1 MAKKM
6 IIYGV
11 ILLLWLVACVVLYV
25 LKLIDWIGVAVSLI
39 FAVPPIFVDLYST
52 KEESKRKQ
60 QLEQIGQLY
69 KFLKYLDDMNKGNIR
84 VNELRQRAG
93 AVNTM
98 GLIDLNAS
106 IHKTFVDPTTKAYY
120 IKSIAIVFGKKQCE
134 ELYLRMEKDR
144 QGFEKVLEQ
153 KVLDLN
159 PTENECDFYK
169 LLLSS
174 DLKKQL
180 FLKRH
185 SEIKET
191 R

>member
-1 MAKKM
+1 MTKKM

-11 ILLLWLVACVVLYV
+11 LLLLWLVACVVLYV

-69 KFLKYLDDMNKGNIR
+69 KFLKYLDDMNVENIR
-84 VNELRQRAG
+84 VNMLRQRAG
-93 AVNTM
+93 AVNAM

-106 IHKTFVDPTTKAYY
+106 IHKTFADPTKKAYY
-120 IKSIAIVFGKKQCE
+120 IKSIATIFGKKQCE

>member
-25 LKLIDWIGVAVSLI
+25 LKLIDWIGVAVSFI

-69 KFLKYLDDMNKGNIR
+69 KFLKYLDDMNVENIR
-84 VNELRQRAG
+84 VNMLRQRAG

-159 PTENECDFYK
+159 PTENGCDFYK

>member
-11 ILLLWLVACVVLYV
+11 ILLLWLVACVVLYIF
-25 LKLIDWIGVAVSLI
+25 KLIDWIGIAVSFI

-69 KFLKYLDDMNKGNIR
+69 KFLKYLDDVNVDNIR
-84 VNELRQRAG
+84 VNMLRQRAG

-106 IHKTFVDPTTKAYY
+106 IHKTFVDPTTKVYY

-134 ELYLRMEKDR
+134 ELYLKMENDR

-180 FLKRH
+180 FLKQH

>member
-25 LKLIDWIGVAVSLI
+25 FKLIDWIGVAVSFI

-69 KFLKYLDDMNKGNIR
+69 KFLKYLDDMNVENIR
-84 VNELRQRAG
+84 VNMLRQRAG

-134 ELYLRMEKDR
+134 ELYLRMKKDR

>member
-25 LKLIDWIGVAVSLI
+25 LKLIDWIGVAVSFI

-69 KFLKYLDDMNKGNIR
+69 KFLKYLDDMNVENIR
-84 VNELRQRAG
+84 VNMLRQRAG

-120 IKSIAIVFGKKQCE
+120 IKRIAIVFGKKQCE

>member
-1 MAKKM
+1 M

-25 LKLIDWIGVAVSLI
+25 LKLIDWIGVAVSFI

-69 KFLKYLDDMNKGNIR
+69 KFLKYLDDMNVENIR
-84 VNELRQRAG
+84 VNMLRQRAG

-169 LLLSS
+169 LLLSR

>member
-11 ILLLWLVACVVLYV
+11 ILLLWLVACVVLYI
-25 LKLIDWIGVAVSLI
+25 LKLIDWIGVAVSFI

-69 KFLKYLDDMNKGNIR
+69 KFLKYLDDMNVENIR
-84 VNELRQRAG
+84 VNMLRQRAG
-93 AVNTM
+93 AVNTI

-106 IHKTFVDPTTKAYY
+106 INKTFVDPTTKAYY
-120 IKSIAIVFGKKQCE
+120 ITSIAIVFGKKQCE

>member
-11 ILLLWLVACVVLYV
+11 ILLLWLVACVVLYIF
-25 LKLIDWIGVAVSLI
+25 KLIDWIGIAVSFI

-69 KFLKYLDDMNKGNIR
+69 KFLKYLDDVNVDNIR
-84 VNELRQRAG
+84 VNMLRQRAG

-106 IHKTFVDPTTKAYY
+106 IHKTFVDPTTKVYY

-134 ELYLRMEKDR
+134 ELYLKMENDR

-169 LLLSS
+169 VLLSS

-180 FLKRH
+180 FLKQH

>member
-25 LKLIDWIGVAVSLI
+25 LKLIDWIGVAVSFI

-69 KFLKYLDDMNKGNIR
+69 KFLKYLDDMNVENIG
-84 VNELRQRAG
+84 VNMLRQRAG

-180 FLKRH
+180 FSKRH

>member
-25 LKLIDWIGVAVSLI
+25 LKLIDWIGVAVSFI

-69 KFLKYLDDMNKGNIR
+69 KFLKYLDDMNVENIR
-84 VNELRQRAG
+84 VNMLRQRAG

-120 IKSIAIVFGKKQCE
+120 IKSITIVFGKKQCE

-180 FLKRH
+180 FSKRH

>member
-1 MAKKM
+1 M

-11 ILLLWLVACVVLYV
+11 ILLLWLVACVVLYIF
-25 LKLIDWIGVAVSLI
+25 KLIDWIGIAVSFI

-69 KFLKYLDDMNKGNIR
+69 KFLKYLDDVNVDNIR
-84 VNELRQRAG
+84 VNMLRQRAG

-106 IHKTFVDPTTKAYY
+106 IHKTFVDPTTKVYY

-134 ELYLRMEKDR
+134 ELYLKMENDR

-169 LLLSS
+169 VLLSS

-180 FLKRH
+180 FLKQH

>member
-25 LKLIDWIGVAVSLI
+25 LKLIDWIGVAVSFI

-60 QLEQIGQLY
+60 QLEQIGELY
-69 KFLKYLDDMNKGNIR
+69 KFLKYLDDMNVENIR
-84 VNELRQRAG
+84 VNMLRQRAG
-93 AVNTM
+93 SVNTM

-106 IHKTFVDPTTKAYY
+106 IHKTFVDSTTKAYY

-169 LLLSS
+169 LLLSN

-180 FLKRH
+180 FLKQH

>member
-11 ILLLWLVACVVLYV
+11 ILLLWLV
-25 LKLIDWIGVAVSLI
+25 LKLIDWIGVAVSFI

-69 KFLKYLDDMNKGNIR
+69 KFLKYLDDMNVENIR
-84 VNELRQRAG
+84 VNMLRQRAG

-106 IHKTFVDPTTKAYY
+106 IHKTFVDPTTKAY
-120 IKSIAIVFGKKQCE
+120 F
-134 ELYLRMEKDR
+134 R
-144 QGFEKVLEQ
+144 
-153 KVLDLN
+153 
-159 PTENECDFYK
+159 
-169 LLLSS
+169 
-174 DLKKQL
+174 
-180 FLKRH
+180 
-185 SEIKET
+185 KET
-191 R
+191 M

>member
-25 LKLIDWIGVAVSLI
+25 LKLIDWIGVAVSFI

-52 KEESKRKQ
+52 KEESKRRQ

-69 KFLKYLDDMNKGNIR
+69 KFLKYLDDMNVGNIR
-84 VNELRQRAG
+84 VNMLRQRAG

-144 QGFEKVLEQ
+144 QGFEKALEQ

-180 FLKRH
+180 FSKRH

>member
-11 ILLLWLVACVVLYV
+11 ILLLWLIACVVLYV
-25 LKLIDWIGVAVSLI
+25 LKLIDWIGVAVSFI

-69 KFLKYLDDMNKGNIR
+69 KFLKYLDDMNVENIR
-84 VNELRQRAG
+84 VNMLRQRAG

-106 IHKTFVDPTTKAYY
+106 IHKTFVDSTTKAYY

-159 PTENECDFYK
+159 PTENECNFYK

>member
-25 LKLIDWIGVAVSLI
+25 LKLIDWIGVAVSFI

-69 KFLKYLDDMNKGNIR
+69 MFLKYLDDMNVENIR
-84 VNELRQRAG
+84 VNMLRQRAG

-169 LLLSS
+169 LLLSR

>member
-25 LKLIDWIGVAVSLI
+25 LKLIDWIGVAVSFI

-69 KFLKYLDDMNKGNIR
+69 KFLKYLDDMNVENIR
-84 VNELRQRAG
+84 VNMLRQRAG

-106 IHKTFVDPTTKAYY
+106 IY
-120 IKSIAIVFGKKQCE
+120 
-134 ELYLRMEKDR
+134 
-144 QGFEKVLEQ
+144 KV
-153 KVLDLN
+153 
-159 PTENECDFYK
+159 
-169 LLLSS
+169 
-174 DLKKQL
+174 
-180 FLKRH
+180 
-185 SEIKET
+185 
-191 R
+191 

>member
-11 ILLLWLVACVVLYV
+11 LLLLWLVACVVLYV
-25 LKLIDWIGVAVSLI
+25 LKLIDWIGVAVSFI

-69 KFLKYLDDMNKGNIR
+69 KFLKYLDDMNVENIR
-84 VNELRQRAG
+84 VNMLRQRAG

-106 IHKTFVDPTTKAYY
+106 IHKTFVDSTTKAYY

>member
-11 ILLLWLVACVVLYV
+11 ILLLWLVACVVLYI
-25 LKLIDWIGVAVSLI
+25 LKLIDWIGVAVSFI

-69 KFLKYLDDMNKGNIR
+69 KFLKYLDDMNVENIR
-84 VNELRQRAG
+84 VNMLRQRAG

-120 IKSIAIVFGKKQCE
+120 IKSIEIVFGKKQCE

-180 FLKRH
+180 FLKQH

-191 R
+191 K

>member
-25 LKLIDWIGVAVSLI
+25 LKLIDWIGVAVSFI

-69 KFLKYLDDMNKGNIR
+69 KFLKYLDDMNVENIR
-84 VNELRQRAG
+84 VNMLRQRAG

-153 KVLDLN
+153 KMLDLN

>member
-25 LKLIDWIGVAVSLI
+25 LKLIDWIGVAVSFI

-69 KFLKYLDDMNKGNIR
+69 KFLKYLDDMNVENIS
-84 VNELRQRAG
+84 VNMLRQRAG

-120 IKSIAIVFGKKQCE
+120 IKSVAIVFGKKQCE

-180 FLKRH
+180 FLKQH